1 MTLSSPE
8 QPTLASSF
16 GKEVWTIPALL
27 DARAAA
33 TPADTALWQRSD
45 AGKWQSTTWREY
57 HETAARIGRGLRSLS
72 LCPGEAVGILAASS
86 REWDFAHLG
95 VLAAGGI
102 VVGLDPHD
110 TDEHLDDIAARC
122 QLSGLILQDPQAI
135 VRFAKPVQQ
144 RLRFVIGI
152 AGSSSSGARSLDEII
167 KMGEGHANETGPA
180 VQPDDPATIIFTS
193 GTTGTPKGIRYS
205 HRQVCLASASILS
218 AFDDIDEHSRLA
230 CWLPLSNLFQRMINI
245 CAIAR
250 GAQTYYVDKPQD
262 IMQHV
267 AIIEPHVFIGVPRF
281 YEKLYAGIRNRID
294 EGPAWQ
300 KSLIDWALREGAR
313 HATAVRAG
321 KQLGLSQRLAYSL
334 AERLVLGRL
343 RQVMGRNLR
352 YLISGS
358 APMPLWL
365 LERFHAMGLLIL
377 EAYGMSEN
385 IIPVAAN
392 RPGAFRFGTVGR
404 PMPGSEIRLAQDN
417 ELLVRGPGV
426 FSGYFDED
434 TKHSPVDAEGYLAS
448 GDYATVDL
456 DGFITLTGRK
466 SEIFK
471 TSTGRRVAPVPI
483 ETCLKQLAYIEHAV
497 VIGRNRPLPVALL
510 SLDRNALRADAK
522 TSNAPDSPMASETC
536 DRISRDVSVVC
547 SNLPERDIPAG
558 ILVTTTPFTI
568 AGGELTGNLKLRRK
582 AIEEKFATDLEALYA
597 ALAKKQ
603 DHRGCVVRETS

>member
-1 MTLSSPE
+1 MIQSSSE
-8 QPTLASSF
+8 QPTLAASI
-16 GKEVWTIPALL
+16 GREVWTVPALL

-33 TPADTALWQRSD
+33 TPADKALWQRSA
-45 AGKWQSTTWREY
+45 AGEWQSTTWREY
-57 HETAARIGRGLRSLS
+57 HETVARIGRGLRNLS
-72 LCPGEAVGILAASS
+72 LRPGETVGILAASS

-122 QLSGLILQDPQAI
+122 ELSGLILQDPQAI
-135 VRFAKPVQQ
+135 ARFTEPVQQ

-152 AGSSSSGARSLDEII
+152 AGSSSSGIRSLDEIVKI
-167 KMGEGHANETGPA
+167 GKEHADEAGSA

-205 HRQVCLASASILS
+205 HRQVCLAAASILS
-218 AFDDIDEHSRLA
+218 VFDDIDEHSRLT

-281 YEKLYAGIRNRID
+281 YEKLYAGIRKRVD
-294 EGPAWQ
+294 EGPSWQ
-300 KSLIDWALREGAR
+300 KRLIDWAIREGDR

-321 KQLGLSQRLAYSL
+321 RQLGLSQRLAYRL
-334 AERLVLGRL
+334 AECLILGRL

-404 PMPGSEIRLAQDN
+404 PMPGSEIRLVQDN
-417 ELLVRGPGV
+417 ELVVRGPGV
-426 FSGYFDED
+426 FSGYFGEEA
-434 TKHSPVDAEGYLAS
+434 KHSPVDAEGYLAS
-448 GDYATVDL
+448 GDYATVDA

-471 TSTGRRVAPVPI
+471 TSTGRRIAPVPI
-483 ETCLKQLAYIEHAV
+483 EACLKQLAYVEHAV

-510 SLDRNALRADAK
+510 SLDLTALRSHAIA
-522 TSNAPDSPMASETC
+522 SAPDSPMASETC
-536 DRISRDVSVVC
+536 ERIGRDVAVVC
-547 SNLPERDIPAG
+547 AGLPERDRPAG
-558 ILVTTTPFTI
+558 ILVTTKPFTI

-582 AIEEKFATDLEALYA
+582 PIEDKYATDLDALYA

-603 DHRGCVVRETS
+603 VQRVCVVREAS